1 MTLSILLKL
10 MWRRTLSTYTVCV
23 CVRLNIDFT
32 VCDMVVYLYMYN
44 VLINVLIFCLTT
56 VSKDKKD
63 AF

>member
-10 MWRRTLSTYTVCV
+10 MWGRTLITYTVYV

>member
-10 MWRRTLSTYTVCV
+10 MWRTLSTYTVYV

-32 VCDMVVYLYMYN
+32 VCDMVVYLYMCN
-44 VLINVLIFCLTT
+44 VLINVLIFYLTT
-56 VSKDKKD
+56 VSKDEKD

>member
-10 MWRRTLSTYTVCV
+10 MWRRTLSTYTVYV